1 MVRVVFPFHP
11 GWLMTTY
18 SSYILEP
25 IIIFQ
30 ESLEESQ
37 FFHWQDEVRHREG
50 LNGT

>member
-1 MVRVVFPFHP
+1 
-11 GWLMTTY
+11 MTTY

-25 IIIFQ
+25 IVIFQ

-50 LNGT
+50 LIGTYGIERNVMGNQ